1 MDNRLLFLI
10 IVVTSSRVCD
20 GIRLVG
26 KTEYQNYPRDEIVE
40 VVRNKQNDKFL
51 QFANDVRH
59 LIFCP
64 YTIVLIISMCQV
76 DGTFR
81 TKIRCT

>member
-1 MDNRLLFLI
+1 MKLQMDNRLLFLI

-64 YTIVLIISMCQV
+64 YTILLNISSAKLMV
-76 DGTFR
+76 RLGLR
-81 TKIRCT
+81 